1 MKGGNMMFDK
11 KARFAS
17 VLFMFVI
24 VLPLLGLMI
33 MDYQLKKAN
42 DITGA
47 YLVSPMEAY
56 ASEFSTA
63 LFVIAVFGVGSLLV
77 FGLGKMRKSQI
88 ITTAPLE
95 RINEDISDI
104 EKKLEE
110 R

>member
-1 MKGGNMMFDK
+1 MFDK

-47 YLVSPMEAY
+47 YLMAPMDAY

-63 LFVIAVFGVGSLLV
+63 IFVLAVMGIGSLFVFGM
-77 FGLGKMRKSQI
+77 GKWRKSQKI
-88 ITTAPLE
+88 FTRSLVK
-95 RINEDISDI
+95 INDEISNI
-104 EKKLEE
+104 EKKLEK
-110 R
+110 